1 MSYIINNSRG
11 NIVAVIPDGTTNT
24 SSTSLSLV
32 GQGVT
37 NYGTAENE
45 NWVYLLENFAAPTAP
60 LLPILGQLWY
70 NSTTDTLNSYST
82 GNVWIGLAST
92 AYVDAQKV
100 SPEFIGIPTAPTAG
114 NGTSTTQIATTAFVQ
129 NQLSGNISTAGNITT
144 SGTVSAAGNI
154 TGANIVAQGSISA
167 VSGPFRLPNLNTT
180 QRNLLAPLNGDLIYN
195 TTENYVQCYQ
205 AGAWVNMTQARYN

>member
-60 LLPILGQLWY
+60 
-70 NSTTDTLNSYST
+70 
-82 GNVWIGLAST
+82 T
-92 AYVDAQKV
+92 AYFRATLVQQHHRYAKFLFHWQRMDWFGQYSLCRCTKSKSRV
-100 SPEFIGIPTAPTAG
+100 YRDSHSPHRRKWHF
-114 NGTSTTQIATTAFVQ
+114 NNS
-129 NQLSGNISTAGNITT
+129 NCHH
-144 SGTVSAAGNI
+144 
-154 TGANIVAQGSISA
+154 SICAKSIE
-167 VSGPFRLPNLNTT
+167 R
-180 QRNLLAPLNGDLIYN
+180 
-195 TTENYVQCYQ
+195 
-205 AGAWVNMTQARYN
+205 